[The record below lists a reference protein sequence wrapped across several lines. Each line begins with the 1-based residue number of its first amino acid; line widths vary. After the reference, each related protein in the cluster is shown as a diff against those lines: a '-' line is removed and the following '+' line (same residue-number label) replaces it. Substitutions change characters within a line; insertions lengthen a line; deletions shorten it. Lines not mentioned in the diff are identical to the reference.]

1 MRGMLSGSMLEIES
15 RSSGR
20 NGASSSEIT
29 GSILMG
35 GMGMVVI
42 TVVGAVM
49 LSVARRPVRAGRE
62 RRRRLSRGLV
72 EREVLPFLFFS
83 LLVTIFTHDK
93 LTYAG
98 SEVSGKTVSP
108 PLAHS

>member
-1 MRGMLSGSMLEIES
+1 MV
-15 RSSGR
+15 
-20 NGASSSEIT
+20 
-29 GSILMG
+29 

-49 LSVARRPVRAGRE
+49 LSVARRPVRAGKE

-72 EREVLPFLFFS
+72 EREVLPYLFFS
-83 LLVTIFTHDK
+83 LLVTIFTHDE

-98 SEVSGKTVSP
+98 SGVSRKTVSP
-108 PLAHS
+108 PQPIPGLRRWDLSFSCLRGQQNLR

>member
-1 MRGMLSGSMLEIES
+1 
-15 RSSGR
+15 
-20 NGASSSEIT
+20 
-29 GSILMG
+29 
-35 GMGMVVI
+35 
-42 TVVGAVM
+42 M

-108 PLAHS
+108 PLAHSWITTVGSFLFLFARTTKLAVNTHLIPVEPLALA